1 MRLTEVPADVALEE
15 ELGRGVASSKGAARA
30 KRSRVPFREFLPQSG
45 ETNIS
50 VDRLSVAPLNDAL
63 AIAEARDTARG
74 RTFYGWVV
82 VTAESAGENGRQ
94 VVASPVY
101 DNPYH
106 ADIVLPQS
114 VAQDRDSQKR
124 HAQEL
129 ADSSR
134 WRGIPEQ
141 MT

>member
-1 MRLTEVPADVALEE
+1 MSFIGVPEGIALEE
-15 ELGRGVASSKGAARA
+15 ELGRGISSKKSA
-30 KRSRVPFREFLPQSG
+30 KRSRIPLHAFLPPKG

-50 VDRLSVAPLNDAL
+50 VDRLSVAPLNEAL

-82 VTAESAGENGRQ
+82 VTAESAGENGRRA
-94 VVASPVY
+94 VASPMP

-114 VAQDRDSQKR
+114 VAQDRDSQKL

-129 ADSSR
+129 ADFSS
-134 WRGIPEQ
+134 WRGVPEQ